1 MKIGNQ
7 SIYSAWYSAR
17 EWDRWNTAF
26 RRRFQIIS
34 HILRRDPSSE
44 WDFLYIWHLFYI
56 WSPAAAGFPGFCGIP
71 AVNFIFLYT
80 YLISRL
86 RRGNFFPYY
95 GRQYHWWSAVSETY
109 NFANLMIWGIFC
121 RVSKKI
127 IKIW

>member
-56 WSPAAAGFPGFCGIP
+56 WSAAVTANFF
-71 AVNFIFLYT
+71 AVNGR
-80 YLISRL
+80 RL
-86 RRGNFFPYY
+86 
-95 GRQYHWWSAVSETY
+95 
-109 NFANLMIWGIFC
+109 NL
-121 RVSKKI
+121 
-127 IKIW
+127 